1 MGELHKLR
9 THIVVKTPHIDFFV
23 VGNIVR
29 EYAEMWTQFLSPKHH
44 LPYLRFMATTIP
56 YGGHAANNWQVL
68 AHFRPVL
75 VIGLDDS

>member
-1 MGELHKLR
+1 MKELNKLR
-9 THIVVKTPHIDFFV
+9 TYVTPHC
-23 VGNIVR
+23 
-29 EYAEMWTQFLSPKHH
+29 FLCGWKHSTRIRRNVDTVFIPKHH